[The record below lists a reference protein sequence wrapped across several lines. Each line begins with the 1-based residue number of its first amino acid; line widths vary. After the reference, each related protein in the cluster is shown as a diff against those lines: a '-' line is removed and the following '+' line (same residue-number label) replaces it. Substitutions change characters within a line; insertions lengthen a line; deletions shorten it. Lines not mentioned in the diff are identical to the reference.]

1 MGAIKSVGF
10 EAINSIVIERE
21 KNGKFKSLNDFLN
34 RVNPKNINKLQ
45 LEGLVKAGAFDCFNK
60 NRKMLFDSIPNII
73 LSTKAIHENRLNNQ
87 AALFKDDNKQI
98 FEVNN
103 LNNDKWEYEE
113 KMSKEFESVGF
124 YITDHPL
131 NDYKEIMDIY
141 HAQTY
146 KEFIENNKDTMVLA
160 GTVMKIQ
167 LKKTNKGN
175 SFALVKFSDFSGVYE
190 LFLFSDIYELNR
202 EKLKEGKSFLITV
215 SKDISSQDDRFKRI
229 NVRKII
235 SISDIINKSYTDI
248 LIEID
253 NTENLPKL
261 SELISEK
268 GDSSIKISIK
278 NKEKNYVFELKNKRK
293 FDYKTL
299 KSLKNEDFIRKI
311 NI

>member
-1 MGAIKSVGF
+1 M
-10 EAINSIVIERE
+10 
-21 KNGKFKSLNDFLN
+21 
-34 RVNPKNINKLQ
+34 
-45 LEGLVKAGAFDCFNK
+45 
-60 NRKMLFDSIPNII
+60 
-73 LSTKAIHENRLNNQ
+73 
-87 AALFKDDNKQI
+87 
-98 FEVNN
+98 
-103 LNNDKWEYEE
+103 
-113 KMSKEFESVGF
+113 
-124 YITDHPL
+124 
-131 NDYKEIMDIY
+131 
-141 HAQTY
+141 
-146 KEFIENNKDTMVLA
+146 
-160 GTVMKIQ
+160 
-167 LKKTNKGN
+167 
-175 SFALVKFSDFSGVYE
+175 
-190 LFLFSDIYELNR
+190 
-202 EKLKEGKSFLITV
+202 ITV